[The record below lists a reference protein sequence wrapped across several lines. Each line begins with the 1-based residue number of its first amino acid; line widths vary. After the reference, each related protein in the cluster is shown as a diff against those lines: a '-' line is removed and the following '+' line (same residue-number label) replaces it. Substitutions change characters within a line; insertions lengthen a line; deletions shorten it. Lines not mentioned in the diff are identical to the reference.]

1 MKNLTLLSKQALA
14 LCRAV
19 NLDAVDVYYRDTIA
33 EIGEAVAPA
42 IMDVIETSHQFCK
55 LFGVSMAYAGDLGS
69 LHNTMS
75 EAILDEIADKLEAN
89 GLRATWEAYGDVV
102 VAAVSVLLKRH
113 ELVGN
118 LDFFLPSS
126 IA

>member
-33 EIGEAVAPA
+33 EIGKSLAPA
-42 IMDVIETSHQFCK
+42 VLDVIDTSHQFCK
-55 LFGVSMAYAGDLGS
+55 FFGVSMAYASDLGS

-75 EAILDEIADKLEAN
+75 EAFLDEIADKLEAN
-89 GLRATWEAYGDVV
+89 GLRATWESYGDAV
-102 VAAVSVLLKRH
+102 VAAVLALLKQNK
-113 ELVGN
+113 LVGS